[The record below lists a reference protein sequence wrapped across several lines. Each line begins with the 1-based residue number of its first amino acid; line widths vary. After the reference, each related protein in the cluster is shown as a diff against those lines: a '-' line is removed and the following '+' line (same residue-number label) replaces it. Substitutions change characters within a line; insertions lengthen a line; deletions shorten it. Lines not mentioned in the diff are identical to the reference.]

1 MAMHQAN
8 IARDACS
15 IPCNLCGARDVEQV
29 GSVDRHGKSLRT
41 VICKRCGLVWTDP
54 RPSSEENRH
63 FYAEDY
69 RLKYKRIYTPKLKHA
84 YRETCR
90 ALERAESIAPILRS
104 GMRVLDVGSGGGF
117 FLYVL
122 GRRGMD
128 GQGVEPNK
136 GFAGYSQ
143 QELGVK
149 TINGFLQEVK
159 LPNQSFDVV
168 TLNHVLE
175 HLEDPWVT
183 LCRLKYL
190 AKRDGYVVI
199 EVPNIEATY
208 HAPNNRFHIG
218 HLYNFNRATLER
230 FGVKAGLSVHRST
243 LIPGTN
249 HLHVIFR
256 NVDREPSTVQDWAI
270 EGNYQ
275 HVRNFLKT
283 HTTLRHFASAT
294 PYQRFVRKQMQNVRE
309 WREVRH
315 GQSGKDIV
323 DQTEIRPAA

>member
-41 VICKRCGLVWTDP
+41 VVCKRCGLVWTDP

-69 RLKYKRIYTPKLKHA
+69 RLKYKGIYTPKLKHA

-168 TLNHVLE
+168 FVDISVRCDSQGSVAATKRNVVTEALGANHVGVAAWHFE
-175 HLEDPWVT
+175 RNDP
-183 LCRLKYL
+183 
-190 AKRDGYVVI
+190 
-199 EVPNIEATY
+199 
-208 HAPNNRFHIG
+208 
-218 HLYNFNRATLER
+218 
-230 FGVKAGLSVHRST
+230 
-243 LIPGTN
+243 
-249 HLHVIFR
+249 
-256 NVDREPSTVQDWAI
+256 
-270 EGNYQ
+270 
-275 HVRNFLKT
+275 
-283 HTTLRHFASAT
+283 
-294 PYQRFVRKQMQNVRE
+294 
-309 WREVRH
+309 
-315 GQSGKDIV
+315 
-323 DQTEIRPAA
+323 